1 MRLTRRGAMG
11 ALLASPLAAVGCGYH
26 VAGKADMI
34 PDEIRSI
41 AVPAFE
47 NGTTE
52 YKIEQ
57 YVTQAVKR
65 ELISRTRYAV
75 VNREED
81 ADAVLRGSV
90 VGFLAFPQNFDPRS
104 GRASTVA
111 TLTRLHVTL
120 WDRHTGQPI
129 YQNPNLEH
137 RERYEVSIDP
147 EAYFEERQA
156 ALQRSSQSLA
166 RTVVSAVLE
175 GF

>member
-1 MRLTRRGAMG
+1 MTRRAAIAM
-11 ALLASPLAAVGCGYH
+11 ALAPLAGAGCGYH
-26 VAGKADMI
+26 VAGKAVTI
-34 PDEIRSI
+34 PASIRSI

-75 VNREED
+75 VNNEEA

-90 VGFLAFPQNFDPRS
+90 VSSWPSRRTSTPFRPRL
-104 GRASTVA
+104 TVA
-111 TLTRLHVTL
+111 TVTHLHVTL

-137 RERYEVSIDP
+137 RERYEVSINP

-156 ALQRSSQSLA
+156 ALARSSQSLA
-166 RTVVSAVLE
+166 RTLVSAVLE